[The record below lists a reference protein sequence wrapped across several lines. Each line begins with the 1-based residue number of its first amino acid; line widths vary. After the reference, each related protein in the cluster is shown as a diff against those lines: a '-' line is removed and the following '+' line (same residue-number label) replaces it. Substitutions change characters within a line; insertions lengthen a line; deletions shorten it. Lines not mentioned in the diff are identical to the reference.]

1 MDMVKEELSDV
12 MNKTGEKV
20 EQNYVEKHLVEPSEE
35 DANTA

>member
-12 MNKTGEKV
+12 MNKTGEKA
-20 EQNYVEKHLVEPSEE
+20 EQNFVGEHPVEPSEE